1 MTEHW
6 VSVITW
12 LSFFPNIFW
21 EELAVEE
28 SLLTALQPGT
38 HTFFSLVRLAFYSS
52 FLQTLLSN
60 LFCLCQSSH
69 FFKCYIRIHVHAS
82 TSLSFLILVLTS
94 PVNQDDF
101 FLQEL
106 RLRSFGFSIEQVYW
120 VLLQIKIHTI
130 VNVPDVPQGAVPI
143 GPGLAFSFCAC

>member
-1 MTEHW
+1 M
-6 VSVITW
+6 
-12 LSFFPNIFW
+12 
-21 EELAVEE
+21 EE

-38 HTFFSLVRLAFYSS
+38 HIFFSLVHLAFYSS

-69 FFKCYIRIHVHAS
+69 FFKRYIHIHVHAS

-101 FLQEL
+101 FT
-106 RLRSFGFSIEQVYW
+106 RIETKIIW
-120 VLLQIKIHTI
+120 FLHRTSLLGVTA
-130 VNVPDVPQGAVPI
+130 N
-143 GPGLAFSFCAC
+143 

>member
-1 MTEHW
+1 MG
-6 VSVITW
+6 SVTQVPSSLFLQKLQIHILK
-12 LSFFPNIFW
+12 LSCYYFRALCTGIGSLSLPGFLFF
-21 EELAVEE
+21 
-28 SLLTALQPGT
+28 LTFSERNQQWRNPFSQPYNLG
-38 HTFFSLVRLAFYSS
+38 HTYFSLVRLAFYSS

-101 FLQEL
+101 FT
-106 RLRSFGFSIEQVYW
+106 RIETKIIW
-120 VLLQIKIHTI
+120 FLHRTSLLGVTA
-130 VNVPDVPQGAVPI
+130 N
-143 GPGLAFSFCAC
+143 